1 MTAAKEA
8 NLPTTPSQ
16 EDRLQAVVD
25 ALQEK
30 KALDIVSLDLRQ
42 LTDTTD
48 HFVLCS
54 ATTGQHVRSL
64 ADEVTERLRNI
75 GDRPWHVEGY
85 EARRWVLVDCVDI
98 VIHILQQDARQF
110 YALERLWGDAP
121 KTTYVTS
128 WDAPP
133 AGPEAVG
140 EPSVFAR
147 S

>member
-16 EDRLQAVVD
+16 EERLQAVVD

-30 KALDIVSLDLRQ
+30 KALDIVSLDLRR

-64 ADEVTERLRNI
+64 TDEVTQRLRNI
-75 GDRPWHVEGY
+75 GERPWHIEGY

-98 VIHILQQDARQF
+98 VVHILQQDARQF
-110 YALERLWGDAP
+110 YSLERLWGDAP
-121 KTTYVTS
+121 KTTYASS
-128 WDAPP
+128 WDTSLASAETPD
-133 AGPEAVG
+133 GH
-140 EPSVFAR
+140 SVFAR